1 MFTYQIKNPAEAFIN
16 IEIEQGAFAGKT
28 LKSTELQPCMDMTC
42 PCGNIYFADD
52 TENVF
57 ALDVSTSHIL
67 KYTDKDTLDGS
78 KDATLKA
85 FEDEITPAQWKELNT
100 FYRDLKGMAS
110 EMAETGKIEAQ
121 FANYKRVLQE
131 SQMVSY
137 YEILPW
143 SYDLHLEID
152 GTKYW
157 MSDFYCVQPS
167 CQCTSVMLLFS
178 LSYDEQ
184 PNLELWFDYAKQE
197 VSMGQL
203 DDKTLP
209 VTKIIREI
217 KYTQADRF
225 RKTLSNRHKRMN
237 DFFVDFLKRNNIT
250 PSMKSPVIAGDNL
263 GRNDLC
269 GCGSGKK
276 YKKCCGV

>member
-16 IEIEQGAFAGKT
+16 IEIGAGEFAGKT
-28 LKSTELQPCMDMTC
+28 LKSNDLQPCMDMTC

-52 TENVF
+52 AENVY
-57 ALDVSTSHIL
+57 ALDVATNHIL
-67 KYTDKDTLDGS
+67 KYTETETIDSS
-78 KDATLKA
+78 KDSYLKSL
-85 FEDEITPAQWKELNT
+85 ESEITDEQWGELNV
-100 FYRDLKGMAS
+100 FFRDLKGMAS
-110 EMAETGKIEAQ
+110 EMADTDKIEAN
-121 FANYKRVLQE
+121 FVNYKKVLQD
-131 SQMVSY
+131 SQMISY

-143 SYDLHLEID
+143 SYDLNVEID
-152 GTKYW
+152 STTYW
-157 MSDFYCVQPS
+157 ISDFYCVKPQ
-167 CQCTSVMLLFS
+167 CQCTSVLLLIS

-184 PNLELWFDYAKQE
+184 PNLELWYDYGKQE

-203 DDKTLP
+203 DDKALP

-217 KYTQADRF
+217 KYAQAPRF
-225 RKTLSNRHKRMN
+225 IKTFSNRHNRMTR
-237 DFFVDFLKRNNIT
+237 FFDDFLKRNKIAPTLSSPIIT
-250 PSMKSPVIAGDNL
+250 GDAI